1 MKFSL
6 KSILAA
12 LVIGVSM
19 TACNFGENHDTTT
32 NEVTYESTDLLM
44 RLDAAGTVTTPEP
57 PKLRVIFKT
66 TGNST
71 ATMSIIFTNLRLASG
86 NETFTTPEMPVT
98 FNENGMEVR
107 QLFIAPTG
115 SSVTIDNFVLQING
129 NWLTISM
136 TANNENVT
144 LCSAWVWTGQ
154 QLYAANYDYNDMKGN
169 VVLMG
174 GDTYVVNP
182 VAGSN
187 FENKNIEYGFV
198 FDTKNKVVNVYSFF
212 TSLTDASSA
221 TKTYLF
227 EKIPYTMEA
236 GGISIQSAADQNI
249 VGKIVTKYEKDGKED
264 PEMTISNLSAYIPYS
279 GLSGDIR
286 YVATANNIN
295 VSCNPL
301 KMLNQIAIH

>member
-6 KSILAA
+6 KSILATLA
-12 LVIGVSM
+12 IAVSM
-19 TACNFGENHDTTT
+19 TACNFGDTNETTT
-32 NEVTYESTDLLM
+32 NRVTYESTDLLM
-44 RLDAAGTVTTPEP
+44 RLDAAGNVTTPEP
-57 PKLRVIFKT
+57 PKIQVDFKT
-66 TGNST
+66 SGGK
-71 ATMSIIFTNLRLASG
+71 ATISIGFTNLRLVSG
-86 NETFTTPEMPVT
+86 TETFTIPEMPVT

-107 QLFIAPTG
+107 QLFITPIG

-174 GDTYVVNP
+174 GDSYVVNP
-182 VAGSN
+182 VDGTN

>member
-19 TACNFGENHDTTT
+19 TACNFGENNDTTT
-32 NEVTYESTDLLM
+32 NTVTYESTDLLM
-44 RLDAAGTVTTPEP
+44 RLDAGSNVTTPEP
-57 PKLRVIFKT
+57 PKLQIIFKT
-66 TGNST
+66 TGST
-71 ATMSIIFTNLRLASG
+71 STLSVAFTNLRLASG
-86 NETFTTPEMPVT
+86 TETFTTPEMPVT

-115 SSVTIDNFVLQING
+115 SSVTIDNFVLQVNG
-129 NWLTISM
+129 NWLNISM

-144 LCSAWVWTGQ
+144 LCSAWVWSGQ
-154 QLYAANYDYNDMKGN
+154 QLYAANYEYNDMKGN

-182 VAGSN
+182 ADQTN
-187 FENKNIEYGFV
+187 IENKKAEYGFV
-198 FDTKNKVVNVYSFF
+198 FDTKKSTVSVYSFF
-212 TSLTDASSA
+212 TSFTDESSL

-227 EKIPYTMEA
+227 ENIPYTLDA
-236 GGISIQSAADQNI
+236 SGISIQSAADQNI
-249 VGKIVTKYEKDGKED
+249 VAKVVTKYESKED
-264 PEMTISNLSAYIPYS
+264 PEMTVSRVSAYIPYS
-279 GLSGDIR
+279 GLSGNIQ
-286 YVATANNIN
+286 YVATDNNIN

-301 KMLNQIAIH
+301 KMINALEMH